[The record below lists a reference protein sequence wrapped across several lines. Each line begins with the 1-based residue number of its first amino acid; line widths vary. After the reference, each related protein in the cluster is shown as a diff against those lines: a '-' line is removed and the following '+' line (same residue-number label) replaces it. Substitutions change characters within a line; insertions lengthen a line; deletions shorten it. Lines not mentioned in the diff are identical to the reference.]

1 MSTGLPQIPSPPATL
16 MRPWCNEDE
25 QVPQL
30 TPFKISHGVSD
41 TMMKQYEEDYKYLV
55 EEGLDLEEMKKLY
68 HELVR
73 PVLVASCLIL
83 EHHIVSPE
91 TKALDQKFKDK
102 FGKPPIYLSAL
113 DIMKTLIAMEPSRWS
128 YLMDFLREK
137 RILVTENWEVSLG
150 SIECIMHDDSISFM
164 MNGRVVFK
172 GQSDGR
178 YNHGTGTAD
187 LCTAITGVATDI
199 VDCAIYREVPCN
211 SPTHAELLGMYV
223 LERRAISL
231 KILLFDVKTDNA
243 FVSETVR
250 DMFPITPNTTE
261 KDLCQVLRSMKVY
274 FEHFNCRCEPRE
286 KLELV
291 DSLMKMKD
299 NELTMESIK
308 DKWAHYLMR
317 LPVFRAHQPTKTI
330 RKDYI
335 NKAPTVG
342 TVAFH
347 GQFYIICKEVLH
359 PRIRVIKAMGHY
371 KTA

>member
-137 RILVTENWEVSLG
+137 RI
-150 SIECIMHDDSISFM
+150 
-164 MNGRVVFK
+164 
-172 GQSDGR
+172 
-178 YNHGTGTAD
+178 
-187 LCTAITGVATDI
+187 
-199 VDCAIYREVPCN
+199 
-211 SPTHAELLGMYV
+211 
-223 LERRAISL
+223 
-231 KILLFDVKTDNA
+231 
-243 FVSETVR
+243 
-250 DMFPITPNTTE
+250 
-261 KDLCQVLRSMKVY
+261 
-274 FEHFNCRCEPRE
+274 
-286 KLELV
+286 
-291 DSLMKMKD
+291 
-299 NELTMESIK
+299 
-308 DKWAHYLMR
+308 
-317 LPVFRAHQPTKTI
+317 
-330 RKDYI
+330 
-335 NKAPTVG
+335 
-342 TVAFH
+342 
-347 GQFYIICKEVLH
+347 
-359 PRIRVIKAMGHY
+359 
-371 KTA
+371 